1 MSTLNVVSI
10 LSSATGKVLLGT
22 GTPTYNFE
30 INNGGQVSNF
40 FNTGYRYTSAN
51 QVSNGVSN
59 ITTDI
64 QVKTQYG
71 IWASIFY
78 ATSDQRIK
86 KNISSIENGQA
97 LEVIRQINPVT
108 YQYIDQ
114 INRHNQLEYGFIA
127 QDVKTVL
134 PHAVQQSV
142 DFIPNIY
149 DLADITP
156 LTETASILTL
166 RSKETDDVE
175 KDDILQILDRKEQ
188 PHIVKVLDK
197 NKHSII
203 VEGNVIEEVYKKDL
217 TEEEKQSTIQENT
230 VFVYGKQVK
239 DLNILEKHAIY
250 SVGMAA
256 IQEIDRIVLERN
268 RIIEENNQMIQ
279 ELIERIKNNV
289 TDQPSNHAE

>member
-217 TEEEKQSTIQENT
+217 TEEEKQNTIQENT

-279 ELIERIKNNV
+279 ELMERIKNNV